1 MAFDGLVL
9 YTLAEEMRNSIINAR
24 VDKIYQPDTD
34 LLTMTVRGRGE
45 NLNLVISTNPQYA
58 RIHFTKEKFT
68 NPPHP
73 SAFCMLL
80 RKYLTGGRI
89 VEINQPGFER
99 VLELSIQN
107 LNEVG
112 NVVQYKLIAEL
123 MGRHSNLILLSEDGI
138 ILDGIKRIPA
148 GISRHREVL
157 PGRPYLTPPEQD
169 KANPMT
175 AEASAFKA
183 LLQLEPSEK
192 LFKAIMTNYRGI
204 SPLIAREVATRAN
217 LDPNS
222 IIQELSQEQIN
233 QVWLAFE
240 ELFTALQTGD
250 TSPTLIEN
258 SSGKVIA
265 FSCFQLNRFR
275 NENVRFYSFLTM
287 SELLNFYYGKKIK
300 KEQLDQFSGDLR
312 KMVRN
317 LLEKDE
323 KKYDKLI
330 NQLDEAENSEDY
342 RMKGEMIKANL
353 HLIDKGSSE
362 VTVTNYYDPELK
374 EITIS
379 LDPSLSAQ
387 ANAQKYF
394 KRYNKLRNSIDHIE
408 REIEKLDPE
417 IDYLRNVELS
427 LEQVE
432 SKVDVEEI
440 REELIQEGYL
450 REKRKSTPNRHQN
463 QSKPMKFKSSD
474 GFDILIGRNNR
485 QNDKLTKG
493 IAAREDLW
501 FHVKDIPGSHVVIR
515 NHDRQEIPDSTIEE
529 AAILAAYYSKAKE
542 SQNVPVDYTQIKHV
556 NKQKGSKPGL
566 VYYENYQ
573 TVIVNPNDEIVAK
586 LRFNDQHTS

>member
-9 YTLAEEMRNSIINAR
+9 YTLAEEMRNSMINAR
-24 VDKIYQPDTD
+24 VDKIYQPDND
-34 LLTMTVRGRGE
+34 LLTMTVRGRGK
-45 NLNLVISTNPQYA
+45 NLNLVISANPQYA
-58 RIHFTKEKFT
+58 RVHFTEDKFT

-73 SAFCMLL
+73 PAFCMLL

-99 VLELSIQN
+99 ILELSIQN
-107 LNEVG
+107 INEVG

-123 MGRHSNLILLSEDGI
+123 MGRHSNLILLSENGV
-138 ILDGIKRIPA
+138 ILDGIKRIPS

-157 PGRPYLTPPEQD
+157 PGRPYVTPPEQD
-169 KANPMT
+169 KANPLM

-183 LLQLEPSEK
+183 LLQIEPSEK

-204 SPLIAREVATRAN
+204 SPLIAREIAKRAN

-222 IIQELSQEQIN
+222 KIQELGAEQID
-233 QVWLAFE
+233 QVWIAFE
-240 ELFTALQTGD
+240 ELFTALRTGD

-265 FSCFQLNRFR
+265 FSCFKLTRSE
-275 NENVRFYSFLTM
+275 NEEVKFHSFETM
-287 SELLNFYYGKKIK
+287 SGLLDFYYGKRIK

-312 KMVRN
+312 KMIRN

-342 RMKGEMIKANL
+342 RIKGEMLKANL
-353 HLIDKGSSE
+353 HLIEKGSSE
-362 VTVTNYYDPELK
+362 ITVTNYYDPEMK
-374 EITIS
+374 EMTIS
-379 LDPSLSAQ
+379 LDPSLSPQ

-394 KRYNKLRNSIDHIE
+394 KRYNKLRNSIDYVE
-408 REIEKLDPE
+408 RELEKLDPE

-427 LEQVE
+427 LEQIE
-432 SKVDVEEI
+432 SKADVEEI

-474 GFDILIGRNNR
+474 GFDILVGRNNR

-493 IAAREDLW
+493 IAARDDLW

-515 NHDRQEIPDSTIEE
+515 NHDRQEIPDLTIEE
-529 AAILAAYYSKAKE
+529 AAILAVYYSKAKE
-542 SQNVPVDYTQIKHV
+542 SKNVSVDYTQIKHV
-556 NKQKGSKPGL
+556 NKQKGAKPGL

-573 TVIVNPNDEIVAK
+573 TVIVNPDEQLVAK
-586 LRFNDQHTS
+586 LRLGDE